1 LHAQLLKHR
10 VIMEIPV
17 YDKLKV
23 IKLYRNLIGLFPQFG
38 RIDGYHNMWIVKPS
52 YNARGIG
59 IYCSRDI
66 NEIVPDR
73 RQQQKVV

>member
-1 LHAQLLKHR
+1 
-10 VIMEIPV
+10 M
-17 YDKLKV
+17 
-23 IKLYRNLIGLFPQFG
+23 IKLYRNLVGLFPQFEG
-38 RIDGYHNMWIVKPS
+38 IDGHHNMWIVKPS

-73 RQQQKVV
+73 RQQQKVVQKYIENPYLIN